1 MELTLTEVRNILK
14 YIIKNNEDL
23 QQNGKMPIAAC
34 VESEAGIGKS
44 SVIEDL
50 AKELDYNY
58 VKLSLSQISELG
70 DCVGFPIRLHYAC
83 KDSECH
89 WISPELIDSYVKSGY
104 TITDETKMSYA
115 LPEWYKRIDPSKGT
129 IINLDDWTRCLP
141 HIAQGLMELIYKQE
155 LWSFKLPPKTTVLLS
170 SNPDSADY
178 NISSSLD
185 EAQRTRMINFKVKF
199 DINSW
204 ASWAENNNIDGRAI
218 NFLLEYYPELME
230 NKNHTHIMN
239 ARSYTTFANTISG
252 IQDWSKPESLA
263 LILQIASGCF
273 NDEDNLVGSLFTTF
287 IANKL
292 DKLISPEDMLLKPWG
307 TIKNQI
313 KSCVYNENG
322 SYRPEIASILHT
334 RLLNYSL
341 YYFGKTGSKTDVV
354 QDRLLQLI
362 DAPDEVDSNGSNI
375 GCMLFSEDF
384 LFNIIKTLI
393 SKYPAKTN
401 KFMLNKKIRSKII

>member
-1 MELTLTEVRNILK
+1 
-14 YIIKNNEDL
+14 
-23 QQNGKMPIAAC
+23 
-34 VESEAGIGKS
+34 
-44 SVIEDL
+44 
-50 AKELDYNY
+50 
-58 VKLSLSQISELG
+58 
-70 DCVGFPIRLHYAC
+70 
-83 KDSECH
+83 
-89 WISPELIDSYVKSGY
+89 
-104 TITDETKMSYA
+104 
-115 LPEWYKRIDPSKGT
+115 
-129 IINLDDWTRCLP
+129 
-141 HIAQGLMELIYKQE
+141 
-155 LWSFKLPPKTTVLLS
+155 
-170 SNPDSADY
+170 
-178 NISSSLD
+178 
-185 EAQRTRMINFKVKF
+185 
-199 DINSW
+199 
-204 ASWAENNNIDGRAI
+204 
-218 NFLLEYYPELME
+218 ME

-252 IQDWSKPESLA
+252 IQDWSKSESLA

-307 TIKNQI
+307 IIKNQI

-362 DAPDEVDSNGSNI
+362 DAPDEVDSNGNNI